1 MGDERLL
8 DSWREIEATHAR
20 VREALGRALEREH
33 QLSLSEYEVLSRLTS
48 DPDGRYRMQD
58 LADEIHL
65 SQSALSRLVQRL
77 EEAGLATRG
86 VCEHD
91 RRGVWACI
99 TDRGRKSQQR
109 AKATHLAALGES
121 LGSTAAVRAA

>member
-1 MGDERLL
+1 MGDEQLL
-8 DSWREIEATHAR
+8 DSWRQIETTHAR
-20 VREALGRALEREH
+20 VREALERALEREH

-48 DPDGRYRMQD
+48 DPEGRYRMQD

-99 TDRGRKSQQR
+99 TDSGRKSQQR
-109 AKATHLAALGES
+109 AEATHLAALGES
-121 LGSTAAVRAA
+121 LGGAARAA

>member
-1 MGDERLL
+1 MGNEQLL

-20 VREALGRALEREH
+20 VREALERALEREH

-65 SQSALSRLVQRL
+65 TQSALSRLVQRL
-77 EEAGLATRG
+77 EEAGLAARG

-99 TDRGRKSQQR
+99 TDRGRKSQRR
-109 AKATHLAALGES
+109 AEATHIAALGET
-121 LGSTAAVRAA
+121 LGAGAKAA

>member
-1 MGDERLL
+1 MGNEQLL
-8 DSWREIEATHAR
+8 ESWREIEATHAR
-20 VREALGRALEREH
+20 VREALNRALQRQH
-33 QLSLSEYEVLSRLTS
+33 QLSLSEYEVLRQLIS

-77 EEAGLATRG
+77 EEGGLAKRG

-99 TDRGRKSQQR
+99 TDRGRETQQR
-109 AKATHLAALGES
+109 AEATHLAALGDT
-121 LGSTAAVRAA
+121 LGAAA